1 MRKCLPA
8 AGCKDIHEGLD
19 LSALICS
26 VPEYRKELVK
36 RFPLVA
42 TGGTF
47 DEIHVGHLALLSKA
61 FQAGEKVIIGV
72 STDQFAKKRGKKLN
86 HDFEQRVSNLRETIA
101 KEFGSVNYEIA
112 RLDTDF
118 GPAVTSGAVGAL
130 VASTDTQAKGM
141 VLNEMRARLGLEP
154 VVVIAVEL
162 VKAEDGSPISS
173 TRIRS
178 GEIDRTGT
186 LVKREDSGVN
196 KPR

>member
-1 MRKCLPA
+1 MA
-8 AGCKDIHEGLD
+8 
-19 LSALICS
+19 
-26 VPEYRKELVK
+26 K
-36 RFPLVA
+36 RFPVVA

-47 DEIHVGHLALLSKA
+47 DEIHVGHLALLSRA
-61 FQAGEKVIIGV
+61 FQVGEKVIIGV

-86 HDFEQRVSNLRETIA
+86 HDFKQRVSILMETIA
-101 KEFGSVNYEIA
+101 NEFGSVDYEIA
-112 RLDTDF
+112 RLDADF

-130 VASTDTQAKGM
+130 VASTDTQAKGTI
-141 VLNEMRARLGLEP
+141 LNEMRARLGLKP

-186 LVKREDSGVN
+186 LVKREDSKIN
-196 KPR
+196 RST